1 MKILIYGSG
10 AIGSNIGGLLTQSG
24 EDVTLLARGPQLEAL
39 RNQGLIIELAGQPPQ
54 TIPVNA
60 LPANE
65 IKGQFDIIFITL
77 KSMQIE
83 AAAEDIMTRLTPDGA
98 LVMVQNG
105 LPWWYFDGI
114 PSQHAGKVLRCL
126 DRSGKLQN
134 LIPLERIVGAVIYK
148 PDIQLAP
155 GRILISDAIEPK
167 LVIGEVNNVVTPRIE
182 KIAAMV
188 DKAGLPTFASNDI
201 RLDKWRKLMINLI
214 WNPLCAITQSAPGY
228 IAASPFA
235 EDMVRKLILE
245 GNAVLESLGVDV
257 KVDPDKE
264 LERVKA
270 YFTQQ
275 PSMLQD
281 VRAGRSIEC
290 DAIVNSVIEIA
301 EITGVEV
308 PTLRVVAGILEA
320 INQTLV
326 REQKAIGLINK
337 H

>member
-1 MKILIYGSG
+1 MRILIYGSG
-10 AIGSNIGGLLTQSG
+10 AIGSNLGGLLTQSG
-24 EDVTLLARGPQLEAL
+24 EDVTLLARGAQLEAL
-39 RNQGLIIELAGQPPQ
+39 SKNGLIIELAGQPSQ

-83 AAAEDIMTRLTPDGA
+83 AAAEDIMARLTPDGA

-114 PSQHAGKVLRCL
+114 SSQHAGRTLPCL
-126 DRSGKLQN
+126 DRSGKLKK

-148 PDIQLAP
+148 PVIQVAP
-155 GRILISDAIEPK
+155 GRILISDVVLPK
-167 LVIGEVNNVVTPRIE
+167 LIIGEVNNVVTPRIE
-182 KIAAMV
+182 KIVAMV
-188 DKAGLPTFASNDI
+188 DKAGLPTLASSDI

-228 IAASPFA
+228 IVTSPFA
-235 EDMVRKLILE
+235 VEMVRNLISE
-245 GNAVLESLGVDV
+245 GNAVLASLGVDV
-257 KVDPDKE
+257 KVDPNKE
-264 LERVKA
+264 LERVKTNL
-270 YFTQQ
+270 TQQ

-301 EITGVEV
+301 EITGVQV
-308 PTLRVVAGILEA
+308 PTLRVVAGILEV

-326 REQKAIGLINK
+326 REQKAIGPIDK
-337 H
+337 Q

>member
-1 MKILIYGSG
+1 M
-10 AIGSNIGGLLTQSG
+10 
-24 EDVTLLARGPQLEAL
+24 
-39 RNQGLIIELAGQPPQ
+39 AGKPPQ

-83 AAAEDIMTRLTPDGA
+83 AAAEDIMARLTPDGA

-114 PSQHAGKVLRCL
+114 SSQHAGRTLPCL
-126 DRSGKLQN
+126 DRSGKLKK

-148 PDIQLAP
+148 PVIQVAP
-155 GRILISDAIEPK
+155 GRILISDVVLPK
-167 LVIGEVNNVVTPRIE
+167 LIIGEVNNVVTPRIE
-182 KIAAMV
+182 KIVAMV
-188 DKAGLPTFASNDI
+188 DKAGLPTLASSDI

-228 IAASPFA
+228 IVTSPFA
-235 EDMVRKLILE
+235 VEMVRNLISE
-245 GNAVLESLGVDV
+245 GNAVLASLGVDV

-264 LERVKA
+264 LERVKTNL
-270 YFTQQ
+270 TQQ

-301 EITGVEV
+301 EITGVQV
-308 PTLRVVAGILEA
+308 PTLRVVAGILEV

-326 REQKAIGLINK
+326 REQKAIGPIDK
-337 H
+337 Q

>member
-1 MKILIYGSG
+1 MRILIYGSG
-10 AIGSNIGGLLTQSG
+10 AIGSNLGGLLTQSG
-24 EDVTLLARGPQLEAL
+24 EDVTLLARGAQLEAL
-39 RNQGLIIELAGQPPQ
+39 SKNGLIIELAGQPSQ

-83 AAAEDIMTRLTPDGA
+83 AAAEDIMARLTPDGA

-114 PSQHAGKVLRCL
+114 SSQHAGRTLPCL
-126 DRSGKLQN
+126 DRSGKLKK

-148 PDIQLAP
+148 PVIQVAP
-155 GRILISDAIEPK
+155 GRILISDVVLPK
-167 LVIGEVNNVVTPRIE
+167 LIIGEVNNVVTPRIE
-182 KIAAMV
+182 KIVAMV
-188 DKAGLPTFASNDI
+188 DKAGLPTLASSDI

-228 IAASPFA
+228 IVTSPFA
-235 EDMVRKLILE
+235 VEMVRNLISE
-245 GNAVLESLGVDV
+245 GNAVLASLGVDV

-264 LERVKA
+264 LERVKTNL
-270 YFTQQ
+270 TQQ

-301 EITGVEV
+301 EITGVQV
-308 PTLRVVAGILEA
+308 PTLRVVAGILEV

-326 REQKAIGLINK
+326 REQKAIGPIDK
-337 H
+337 Q

>member
-1 MKILIYGSG
+1 MRILIYGSG
-10 AIGSNIGGLLTQSG
+10 AIGSNLGGLLTQSG
-24 EDVTLLARGPQLEAL
+24 EDVTLLARGAQLEAL
-39 RNQGLIIELAGQPPQ
+39 RKNGLIIELAGQPSQ

-83 AAAEDIMTRLTPDGA
+83 AAAEDIMARLTPDGA

-105 LPWWYFDGI
+105 LPWWYFDGV
-114 PSQHAGKVLRCL
+114 PSKHIGQTLSCL
-126 DRSGKLQN
+126 DRSGKLKK

-148 PDIQLAP
+148 PVIQVAP
-155 GRILISDAIEPK
+155 GRILISDVIAPK
-167 LVIGEVNNVVTPRIE
+167 LIIGEVNNVVTPRIE
-182 KIAAMV
+182 KIVAMV
-188 DKAGLPTFASNDI
+188 DKAGLPTSASADI

-228 IAASPFA
+228 IVTSPFA
-235 EDMVRKLILE
+235 VEMVRNLIGE
-245 GNAVLESLGVDV
+245 GNAVLASLGVDV

-264 LERVKA
+264 LERVKTNL
-270 YFTQQ
+270 TQQ

-301 EITGVEV
+301 EITGVQV

-326 REQKAIGLINK
+326 REQKAIGPIDK
-337 H
+337 Q

>member
-24 EDVTLLARGPQLEAL
+24 EDVTLLARGAQLEAL
-39 RNQGLIIELAGQPPQ
+39 RNHGLIIELAGQPTQ

-83 AAAEDIMTRLTPDGA
+83 AAAEDIMARLAPDGA

-114 PSQHAGKVLRCL
+114 PSQHAGKILHCL
-126 DRSGKLQN
+126 DRSGKLKN
-134 LIPLERIVGAVIYK
+134 LIPLERIIGAVIYK
-148 PDIQLAP
+148 PVIQLAP
-155 GRILISDAIEPK
+155 GRILISNAIEPK
-167 LVIGEVNNVVTPRIE
+167 LMIGEVDNVMTPRIE

-201 RLDKWRKLMINLI
+201 RLDKWRKLMINLV

-228 IAASPFA
+228 IVTSPFA
-235 EDMVRKLILE
+235 VDMVRKLILE
-245 GNAVLESLGVDV
+245 GNAVLASLGVDL
-257 KVDPDKE
+257 KVDPDQE

-326 REQKAIGLINK
+326 REQKAISPIDK
-337 H
+337 K